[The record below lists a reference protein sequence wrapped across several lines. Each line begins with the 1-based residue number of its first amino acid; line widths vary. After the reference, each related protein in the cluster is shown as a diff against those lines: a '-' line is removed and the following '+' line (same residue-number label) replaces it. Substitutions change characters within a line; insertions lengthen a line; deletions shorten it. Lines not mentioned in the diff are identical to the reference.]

1 MNVRERHCKNNIR
14 KDRHIV
20 SPHIGR
26 RAKLGKRNCQQGY
39 ELRKGPVWKQHQT
52 DFKNEEGVG
61 GAFQKKREKGGE
73 LKAKPTKVGGAIER
87 SRKVKLR
94 RNSQCDTYA
103 VDDGVHQALRC
114 SARYIAC

>member
-73 LKAKPTKVGGAIER
+73 LKAKR
-87 SRKVKLR
+87 SAANQSWWSDREKQKGEA
-94 RNSQCDTYA
+94 QEE
-103 VDDGVHQALRC
+103 
-114 SARYIAC
+114 